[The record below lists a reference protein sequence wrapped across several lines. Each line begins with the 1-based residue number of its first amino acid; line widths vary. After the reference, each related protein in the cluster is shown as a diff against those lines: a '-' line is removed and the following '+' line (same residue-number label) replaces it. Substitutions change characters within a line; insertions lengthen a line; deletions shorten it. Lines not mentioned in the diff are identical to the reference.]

1 MTLTP
6 IEEEFVR
13 RLRKFCI
20 TYRPDIKHIADS
32 LGYIEPLREVKP

>member
-6 IEEEFVR
+6 EEEQFVR

-20 TYRPDIKHIADS
+20 TYRPDINHIADS
-32 LGYIEPLREVKP
+32 LGYFGKVVE